1 MEIGPFSQNK
11 QYMHNVTLGNNHPI
25 VCVPTT
31 YIYALSNFILFV
43 ISKHNNIL
51 SCWLILDYYW

>member
-1 MEIGPFSQNK
+1 MEIGSFSQNK
-11 QYMHNVTLGNNHPI
+11 QYMHNVTLGSNHPI

-51 SCWLILDYYW
+51 SC